1 MFYLINVATDFML
14 FFFGEEAL
22 ENKDIICARTNYV
35 LVENAVG
42 ALYMLFH
49 TLTILLYSL
58 FMLHIFYRLPLK
70 YNIISYKKKG
80 KDLSVA
86 TAGERLDVSGSMA
99 N

>member
-1 MFYLINVATDFML
+1 
-14 FFFGEEAL
+14 
-22 ENKDIICARTNYV
+22 
-35 LVENAVG
+35 
-42 ALYMLFH
+42 MLFH